1 MNHVILLALLVATL
15 CYAAPRLPRPK
26 IYGNAIP
33 YKDLDTSNEGTKKK
47 IVLMHNFFRSRVQP
61 PANDMLAMSW
71 HDGAAEDAQRWAQS
85 CQLLLHD
92 NTTGRWTQDFG
103 TCGQNIFVA
112 NVQVPWFFAAK
123 IWFLE
128 KDNFTYGKNLNDPD
142 VVGHYTQMV
151 WYSTHKVGCG
161 FHYCGPDVVKI
172 PYYSYVCNYCPIGN
186 HPDRFDRPY
195 TKGKPCSACP
205 GQCKFKKLCTNTCPH
220 ADTWINCRELNETW
234 HDWLCGNEQNEGH
247 QACRATCACEGAIR

>member
-112 NVQVPWFFAAK
+112 NVQVPG
-123 IWFLE
+123 FLQP
-128 KDNFTYGKNLNDPD
+128 KYG
-142 VVGHYTQMV
+142 
-151 WYSTHKVGCG
+151 
-161 FHYCGPDVVKI
+161 F
-172 PYYSYVCNYCPIGN
+172 
-186 HPDRFDRPY
+186 
-195 TKGKPCSACP
+195 
-205 GQCKFKKLCTNTCPH
+205 
-220 ADTWINCRELNETW
+220 
-234 HDWLCGNEQNEGH
+234 
-247 QACRATCACEGAIR
+247 